1 MSDFTLV
8 LETELWIKDKR
19 YWESC
24 LFLQSSHVLKGYFT
38 FSLFLG
44 KIVYRLKFNCS
55 RIYCLPSALIIL
67 LHFWRSEY
75 LLPATSKKA
84 LGCLVAKLYPALCD
98 SMDCSPP
105 GSSVH
110 GIFPGRNPGMGCHFL
125 LQRIFLTQ
133 GLRWQANS
141 LLTAPRE
148 AQEGPPFWL
157 NENV

>member
-1 MSDFTLV
+1 MCVPSHF
-8 LETELWIKDKR
+8 
-19 YWESC
+19 SC
-24 LFLQSSHVLKGYFT
+24 IWLFVTPWTIAWQAPLSRNS
-38 FSLFLG
+38 LG
-44 KIVYRLKFNCS
+44 KNNGVGCHFLLQGIFPTQGLNPHLLC
-55 RIYCLPSALIIL
+55 L
-67 LHFWRSEY
+67 LHWQVSS
-75 LLPATSKKA
+75 LPLVPPGKPIVDSM
-84 LGCLVAKLYPALCD
+84 CLVTQSCPILCD